1 MTSSEIIAP
10 TKVRAAYLDLIKTI
24 LAVGMIFAHSIQL
37 VEGTPRPLEYFV
49 SFYINLVTFSG
60 LYVRVRNWYWSFGA
74 PHRDGNVALQN
85 SNRTILGLLRLI
97 LHFCRVR
104 RWGLDWK

>member
-1 MTSSEIIAP
+1 MTLEIIAL

-37 VEGTPRPLEYFV
+37 VDGTPGPLEHLV

-60 LYVRVRNWYWSFGA
+60 LMSAFGSGIGLSGPFAGTVMSRCKTPIALFLAYYASSF
-74 PHRDGNVALQN
+74 
-85 SNRTILGLLRLI
+85 SY
-97 LHFCRVR
+97 
-104 RWGLDWK
+104 